1 MLSAVTILL
10 AAWAAAPVASTDV
23 DHLKAEVIAV
33 TAREQSLHLE
43 FRVINEGDDPIDA
56 SALFAA
62 NRGADRGSVS
72 GVRLFPGAKRG
83 GASPLRGDDGA
94 CACSRGV
101 TEILARWHL
110 DLEADFPLPPTM
122 PRAVTVA
129 IPHFP
134 PIRKISIEE
143 PRVAVWDRP
152 R

>member
-1 MLSAVTILL
+1 MFSAVAILL
-10 AAWAAAPVASTDV
+10 AARVAAPVASTDV
-23 DHLKAEVIAV
+23 DHLKAEIIAV
-33 TAREQSLHLE
+33 TAQDHGLHLE

-56 SALFAA
+56 SSLFAA
-62 NRGADRGSVS
+62 NREADRGSVS

-94 CACSRGV
+94 CVCTLGV
-101 TEILARWHL
+101 TEILACWHL

-122 PRAVTVA
+122 PRAVTVV

-134 PIRKISIEE
+134 PIRRIAIEE